1 VPGSRALISS
11 VRRHRV
17 PAWWSDAKLGI
28 FVHWTP
34 SSVPAFAPVDSDMGE
49 LLARG
54 DPRAMAW
61 SPYVEW
67 YENSLRFP
75 ESPVAKFHAA
85 TYPGREYRS
94 FVADFESGLE
104 GWDPDAWAVRFAA
117 TGARYV
123 VLVAKHH
130 DGYCLWPTDV
140 ANPHR
145 PGFHSGRDIVGELA
159 DAVRRHHMRFGV
171 YYSGG
176 LDWTFNDHP
185 IGSFSDLLAAQPRDD
200 YAAYAEAQVRELIER
215 YRPSVLWNDISW
227 PAPVAQLARLLS
239 DYYAAVPEGVVNDRF
254 MPWSPLWRVA
264 QSPPGRHLLDRYA
277 ARSARAE
284 RGIVPPKPPLFDV
297 RTPEYTVFDAVQ
309 PTPWECVRGMDHS
322 FGHNEMSEEK
332 DFVTQRDLLWSLV
345 DIAAKGGNLLLN
357 VGPRGVDAQI
367 AEAQVR
373 RLDWLAD
380 FTAEVGQALV
390 ATRPWV
396 HPSGRGID
404 GLDVRYTA
412 RDRTVF
418 AFVRLAEAPLAAPG
432 DPEVEPRPTV
442 VLSEVRASGA
452 STVATLDGRP
462 LRAQTSPEGWRIEID
477 GPLSAERP
485 TVLVLRDVEAN
496 RVTPV

>member
-1 VPGSRALISS
+1 MRVPGSRALTDS

-34 SSVPAFAPVDSDMGE
+34 SSVPAFAPVDSDMGA

-54 DPRAMAW
+54 DPSAMAW

-67 YENSLRFP
+67 YQNSLRFP
-75 ESPVAKFHAA
+75 ESPVARFHAA
-85 TYPGREYRS
+85 TYPEREYHS
-94 FVADFESGLE
+94 FIADFEAGLAS
-104 GWDPDAWAVRFAA
+104 WDPEDWAARFAA

-123 VLVAKHH
+123 VMVTKHH

-140 ANPHR
+140 ANPHH
-145 PGFHSGRDIVGELA
+145 PGFHSSRDVVGEMA

-185 IGSFSDLLAAQPRDD
+185 IGSFSDLLAAQPRGE
-200 YAAYAEAQVRELIER
+200 YVAYAEAHVRELIDR

-227 PAPVAQLARLLS
+227 PAPLPRLARLLA
-239 DYYAAVPEGVVNDRF
+239 DYYAAVPDGVVNDRF

-264 QSPPGRHLLDRYA
+264 KSAPGRHLLDRYTARQA
-277 ARSARAE
+277 AAD

-297 RTPEYTVFDAVQ
+297 RTPEYTTFDSVQ

-322 FGHNEMSEEK
+322 FGYNQMSDEEH
-332 DFVTQRDLLWSLV
+332 FISERDLLWSLV
-345 DIAAKGGNLLLN
+345 DIASKGGNLLLN

-367 AEAQVR
+367 ADAQLR
-373 RLDWLAD
+373 RLDWLAS
-380 FTAEVGQALV
+380 FTDDVGDAIM

-396 HPSGRGID
+396 HPAGRGP
-404 GLDVRYTA
+404 GGVEVRYTA
-412 RDRTVF
+412 RDALVM
-418 AFVRLAEAPLAAPG
+418 AFVRLATAPPVRS
-432 DPEVEPRPTV
+432 VEPSTADPTGGPTSV
-442 VLSEVRASGA
+442 VLHEVHAAS
-452 STVATLDGRP
+452 SVATLEGRR
-462 LRAQTSPEGWRIEID
+462 LRAEPTPEGLRIELVA
-477 GPLSAERP
+477 PLSVERP
-485 TVLVLRDVEAN
+485 TVMALHDVEA
-496 RVTPV
+496 R

>member
-1 VPGSRALISS
+1 VSGTRALTDS

-28 FVHWTP
+28 FLHWTP
-34 SSVPAFAPVDSDMGE
+34 ASVPAFAPVDSDMGA
-49 LLARG
+49 LLTRG
-54 DPRAMAW
+54 DPNALAW

-67 YENSLRFP
+67 YQNSLRFP

-85 TYPGREYRS
+85 TYPEREYES
-94 FVADFESGLE
+94 FIADFEAGLA
-104 GWDPDAWAVRFAA
+104 GWDPEDWAARFAA

-123 VLVAKHH
+123 VMVTKHH

-145 PGFHSGRDIVGELA
+145 PGFHSRRDVVGEMA

-176 LDWTFNDHP
+176 LDWTFNDQP
-185 IGSFSDLLAAQPRDD
+185 IGSFSDLLAAQPREE
-200 YAAYAEAQVRELIER
+200 YVAYAEAHVRELVER

-227 PAPVAQLARLLS
+227 PAPLPRLARLLA
-239 DYYAAVPEGVVNDRF
+239 DYYAAVPDGVVNDRF

-264 QSPPGRHLLDRYA
+264 KSAPGRHLLDRYTARQA
-277 ARSARAE
+277 AAD

-297 RTPEYTVFDAVQ
+297 RTPEYTVFDSVQ
-309 PTPWECVRGMDHS
+309 PSPWECVRGMDHS
-322 FGHNEMSEEK
+322 FGYNKMSDEEH
-332 DFVTQRDLLWSLV
+332 FISERDLLWSLV

-367 AEAQVR
+367 AEAQLR
-373 RLDWLAD
+373 RLDWLAS
-380 FTAEVGQALV
+380 FTDEVSEAVV

-396 HPSGRGID
+396 HPAGRGTD
-404 GLDVRYTA
+404 GVEVRYLA

-418 AFVRLAEAPLAAPG
+418 AFVRLTEAPMAERGHSGAG
-432 DPEVEPRPTV
+432 VRTTV
-442 VLSEVRASGA
+442 VLPEVRATAA

-462 LRAQTSPEGWRIEID
+462 LRAQAWPDGWRVEID
-477 GPLSAERP
+477 APLSVDRP
-485 TVLVLRDVEAN
+485 TVLALQDVDAQ
-496 RVTPV
+496 